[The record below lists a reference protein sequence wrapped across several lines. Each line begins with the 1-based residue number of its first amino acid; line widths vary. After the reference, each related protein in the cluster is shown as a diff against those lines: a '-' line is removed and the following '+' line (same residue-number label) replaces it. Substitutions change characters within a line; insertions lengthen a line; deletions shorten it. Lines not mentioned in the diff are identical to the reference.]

1 MDFTSRPLLAGAGGL
16 IIGAVIGLGLGS
28 SGRSEAEAEVA
39 AQREVA
45 ANVGTLSQSVAGVD
59 ARIAALEERLGSVES
74 SVSALGEAQTG
85 RIEALGQQL
94 QGFGSDLGGRVASLG
109 DDIGGQVATLG
120 GGLADTLSERLET
133 LKGELAAVGA
143 RLQAPEAASSAEK
156 PTESAAPAETAA
168 KAPAAQTGEPPAG
181 ELVLIGSAA
190 SFGDTLSVFLSGVN
204 AEAGTARVAVNGP
217 VTSVLTLG
225 EAAPAGACTLTLTG
239 FGEGGAYLDGVCGED
254 GAASPAA
261 DQQGSAEP
269 VTGGEAVR
277 MGAAGSFGEGKV
289 RIFLS
294 GVNNEAQTA
303 RIALNGL
310 RTAEMRLQDKMDA
323 AGCTVTLTG
332 IDAEGA
338 TFKVDC

>member
-16 IIGAVIGLGLGS
+16 IVGAVIGLGLGS

-39 AQREVA
+39 AQREIA
-45 ANVGTLSQSVAGVD
+45 ANVGALSQTVEGVD
-59 ARIAALEERLGSVES
+59 ARIAALEARLGAVEG
-74 SVSALGEAQTG
+74 SVSALDETQTG
-85 RIEALGQQL
+85 RLEALGAQL
-94 QGFGSDLGGRVASLG
+94 QGFGAE
-109 DDIGGQVATLG
+109 IGGQVASFG
-120 GGLADTLSERLET
+120 GGLADTLTQRLET
-133 LKGELAAVGA
+133 LKTELAAVGA
-143 RLQAPEAASSAEK
+143 RLQAPEAEDAPA
-156 PTESAAPAETAA
+156 TEPAETAA
-168 KAPAAQTGEPPAG
+168 PAAAAPTGEPPAG

-190 SFGDTLSVFLSGVN
+190 SFGDALSVFLSGVN

-225 EAAPAGACTLTLTG
+225 EATPAGECTLTLTG
-239 FGEGGAYLDGVCGED
+239 FGEGGAFLDGVCGEG
-254 GAASPAA
+254 GAAAPAA
-261 DQQGSAEP
+261 GQQEGSAEP

-310 RTAEMRLQDKMDA
+310 RTAEMRLQEKVDA
-323 AGCTVTLTG
+323 AGCAVTLTG

>member
-16 IIGAVIGLGLGS
+16 IVGAVIGLGLGS

-39 AQREVA
+39 AQRAIA
-45 ANVGTLSQSVAGVD
+45 ANVGTLSQTVEGVD
-59 ARIAALEERLGSVES
+59 ARIAALEARLGAVEG
-74 SVSALGEAQTG
+74 SVSALDQTQTG
-85 RIEALGQQL
+85 RLEALGAQL
-94 QGFGSDLGGRVASLG
+94 QGFGAE
-109 DDIGGQVATLG
+109 IGGQVTSFG
-120 GGLADTLSERLET
+120 GGLADTLTERLET
-133 LKGELAAVGA
+133 LKTELAAMGT
-143 RLQAPEAASSAEK
+143 RLQAPEAEEAPA
-156 PTESAAPAETAA
+156 TEPAKNAAPAAA
-168 KAPAAQTGEPPAG
+168 APTGEPSAG

-190 SFGDTLSVFLSGVN
+190 SFGDALSVFLSGVN

-225 EAAPAGACTLTLTG
+225 EATPAGDCTLTLTG
-239 FGEGGAYLDGVCGED
+239 FGEGGAYLDGVCGEG
-254 GAASPAA
+254 GAAAPAA
-261 DQQGSAEP
+261 GQQEGSAEP

-310 RTAEMRLQDKMDA
+310 RTAEMRLQEKVDA
-323 AGCTVTLTG
+323 AGCAVTLTG

>member
-16 IIGAVIGLGLGS
+16 IVGAVIGLGLGS

-39 AQREVA
+39 AQRAIA
-45 ANVGTLSQSVAGVD
+45 ANVGTLSQTVEGVN
-59 ARIAALEERLGSVES
+59 ARIAALEARLGAVEG
-74 SVSALGEAQTG
+74 SVSALDETQTG
-85 RIEALGQQL
+85 RLEALGAQL
-94 QGFGSDLGGRVASLG
+94 QGFGAE
-109 DDIGGQVATLG
+109 IGGQVTSFG
-120 GGLADTLSERLET
+120 GGLADTLTERLET
-133 LKGELAAVGA
+133 LKTELAAMGT
-143 RLQAPEAASSAEK
+143 RLQAPEAE
-156 PTESAAPAETAA
+156 ETAA
-168 KAPAAQTGEPPAG
+168 TKPAEKAALAAAAAPTGEPSAG

-190 SFGDTLSVFLSGVN
+190 SFGDALSVFLSGVN

-225 EAAPAGACTLTLTG
+225 EATPAGDCTLTLTG
-239 FGEGGAYLDGVCGED
+239 FGEGGAYLDGVCGEG
-254 GAASPAA
+254 GAAAPAA
-261 DQQGSAEP
+261 GQQEGSAEP

-277 MGAAGSFGEGKV
+277 MGAAGNFGEGKV

-310 RTAEMRLQDKMDA
+310 RTAEMRLQEKVDA
-323 AGCTVTLTG
+323 AGCAVTLTG

>member
-39 AQREVA
+39 AQRAIA
-45 ANVGTLSQSVAGVD
+45 ANVGTLSQTVEGVD
-59 ARIAALEERLGSVES
+59 ARIAALEARLGAVEG
-74 SVSALGEAQTG
+74 SVSALGETQTG
-85 RIEALGQQL
+85 RLEALGAQL
-94 QGFGSDLGGRVASLG
+94 QGFGAE
-109 DDIGGQVATLG
+109 IGGQVTSFG
-120 GGLADTLSERLET
+120 GGLADTLTERLET
-133 LKGELAAVGA
+133 LKTELAAMGT
-143 RLQAPEAASSAEK
+143 RLQAPEAKEAPATEPAEK
-156 PTESAAPAETAA
+156 AAPAAA
-168 KAPAAQTGEPPAG
+168 APTGEPATG

-190 SFGDTLSVFLSGVN
+190 SFGDALSVFLSGVN

-225 EAAPAGACTLTLTG
+225 EATPAGDCTLTLTG
-239 FGEGGAYLDGVCGED
+239 FGEGGAYLDGVCGEG
-254 GAASPAA
+254 GAAAPAA
-261 DQQGSAEP
+261 GQQEGSAEP

-277 MGAAGSFGEGKV
+277 MGAAGNFGEGKV

-310 RTAEMRLQDKMDA
+310 RTAEMRLQEKVDA
-323 AGCTVTLTG
+323 AGCAVTLTG

>member
-45 ANVGTLSQSVAGVD
+45 ANVGTLSQSVEGVD
-59 ARIAALEERLGSVES
+59 ARIAALEERLGAVEG

-94 QGFGSDLGGRVASLG
+94 QGFGSD
-109 DDIGGQVATLG
+109 IGGQVASLG

-133 LKGELAAVGA
+133 LKTELAAVGE
-143 RLQAPEAASSAEK
+143 RLQAAPAA
-156 PTESAAPAETAA
+156 PAAPAEEQPAGSAPTAA
-168 KAPAAQTGEPPAG
+168 APAAPTGVPATGEV
-181 ELVLIGSAA
+181 VLIGSAA
-190 SFGDTLSVFLSGVN
+190 SFGDALSVFLSGVN

-239 FGEGGAYLDGVCGED
+239 FGEGGAYLDGVCGEG
-254 GAASPAA
+254 GAAAPAA
-261 DQQGSAEP
+261 GQQGSAEP

-310 RTAEMRLQDKMDA
+310 RTAEMRLQDKVDA
-323 AGCTVTLTG
+323 AGCAVTLTG

>member
-16 IIGAVIGLGLGS
+16 IVGAVIGLGLGS

-39 AQREVA
+39 AQRAIA
-45 ANVGTLSQSVAGVD
+45 ANVGTLSQTVEGVD
-59 ARIAALEERLGSVES
+59 ARIAALEARLGAVEG
-74 SVSALGEAQTG
+74 SVSALDQTQTG
-85 RIEALGQQL
+85 RLEALGAQL
-94 QGFGSDLGGRVASLG
+94 QGFGAE
-109 DDIGGQVATLG
+109 IGGQVTSFG
-120 GGLADTLSERLET
+120 GGLADTLTERLET
-133 LKGELAAVGA
+133 LKTELAAMGT
-143 RLQAPEAASSAEK
+143 RLQAPEAEEAPATEPEEK
-156 PTESAAPAETAA
+156 AAPAAA
-168 KAPAAQTGEPPAG
+168 AAPTGEPSAG

-190 SFGDTLSVFLSGVN
+190 SFGDALSVFLSGVN

-225 EAAPAGACTLTLTG
+225 EATPAGDCTLTLTG
-239 FGEGGAYLDGVCGED
+239 FGEGGAYLDGVCGD
-254 GAASPAA
+254 GGAAAPAA
-261 DQQGSAEP
+261 GQQEGSAEP

-310 RTAEMRLQDKMDA
+310 RTAEMRLQEKVDA
-323 AGCTVTLTG
+323 AGCAVTLTG